1 MHRTP
6 NPVLTQRLELH
17 LVWPVGGAK
26 TEAGGEVVNEV
37 SLLLNVGQKG
47 LVDGL
52 LVLNAVLSGLL
63 LLWHLLAVVRIER
76 LGRCVPRASRPA

>member
-26 TEAGGEVVNEV
+26 AEAGGKVVNEV
-37 SLLLNVGQKG
+37 SLLLKVGQKG

-52 LVLNAVLSGLL
+52 LVLNAVLSSLL
-63 LLWHLLAVVRIER
+63 LLWYLSVSCSR
-76 LGRCVPRASRPA
+76 RAA